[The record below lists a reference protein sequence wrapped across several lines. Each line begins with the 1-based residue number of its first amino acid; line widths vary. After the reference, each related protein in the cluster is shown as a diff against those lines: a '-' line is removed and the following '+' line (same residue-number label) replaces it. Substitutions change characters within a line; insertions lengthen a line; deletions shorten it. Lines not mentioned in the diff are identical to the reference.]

1 MDAPSHVTLDDW
13 EAAAVERL
21 PVGLYDYIAGGAGS
35 EHTLAGN
42 EAAFHRWRIWPRV
55 LRRSGAPDP
64 SIEVFGERWAFPI
77 AISPWAFQWQVH
89 PDGEV
94 ATARAAKALGV
105 PMCVSSTVLDRQ
117 AAIADTGASV
127 WWQLYVWRD
136 RDATASQLR
145 AAEQHGYGA
154 IVWTVDVPAL
164 GARYRDLRNAHELP
178 VGPAGAAQEFE
189 PDLSWDDLA
198 WIRVQAPRLPVVVK
212 GVLRP
217 EDATA
222 AVEHGADAVFVSNH
236 GGRQLDRAPASLD
249 ALPDVVE
256 AVAGRVPVFVDGGF
270 RSGAD
275 VVIGLALGATAV
287 FVARPTAWGL
297 AVDGQAGVEAV
308 LAHLR
313 DGLINAMA
321 NAGCRSV
328 ADIDRDL
335 VRPA

>member
-1 MDAPSHVTLDDW
+1 
-13 EAAAVERL
+13 
-21 PVGLYDYIAGGAGS
+21 
-35 EHTLAGN
+35 
-42 EAAFHRWRIWPRV
+42 
-55 LRRSGAPDP
+55 
-64 SIEVFGERWAFPI
+64 
-77 AISPWAFQWQVH
+77 
-89 PDGEV
+89 
-94 ATARAAKALGV
+94 
-105 PMCVSSTVLDRQ
+105 
-117 AAIADTGASV
+117 
-127 WWQLYVWRD
+127 
-136 RDATASQLR
+136 
-145 AAEQHGYGA
+145 
-154 IVWTVDVPAL
+154 
-164 GARYRDLRNAHELP
+164 